1 MPVDLLERS
10 TYLATEARKADPDR
24 YLCALFAPPERRNA
38 VLGLVLFHH
47 ELARVAEIVS
57 QPMAGLIRYQ
67 WWREAVTEAAAGQ
80 APRQHPVVL
89 ELAQAL
95 ARGWVHEAQLIALI
109 DAREPALEQ
118 VLARDPETLEAFA
131 AATSGALQ
139 QLVYGALGGAD
150 ALAAEAAGT
159 IGTALGL
166 VGLGR
171 ALALE
176 VERPRRADETAER
189 PAPEAVATLLGGI
202 AARSRVL
209 VRAGRRQAG
218 RPARHLMTA
227 FLPATLTLGYLDRL
241 HREPAAAAYLTRP
254 PLAPLALW
262 AHVLLRRP

>member
-1 MPVDLLERS
+1 MPVNPLERS
-10 TYLATEARKADPDR
+10 TYLADEARKADPDR
-24 YLCALFAPPERRNA
+24 YLCALFASPERRNA

-80 APRQHPVVL
+80 TPRQHPVVL

-95 ARGWVHEAQLIALI
+95 AQGWVREAELIALI

-118 VLARDPETLEAFA
+118 VLASDPATLEGFA

-139 QLVYGALGGAD
+139 RLVYGALGGSD
-150 ALAAEAAGT
+150 AVAAGAAGT
-159 IGTALGL
+159 IGTAFGL
-166 VGLGR
+166 IGLGR

-176 VERPRRADETAER
+176 AGRPRRSDDAAER
-189 PAPEAVATLLGGI
+189 PDSEAVAMLLGTI
-202 AARSRVL
+202 AARSREL
-209 VRAGRRQAG
+209 VRAGQQQAG
-218 RPARHLMTA
+218 RPARHLMAA
-227 FLPATLTLGYLDRL
+227 FLPAILTTGYLDRL
-241 HREPAAAAYLTRP
+241 GSDPAAAADLARS

-262 AHVLLRRP
+262 ASVLLRRP